1 MSEAAPEPVLAA
13 PAEPTLGERWIG
25 FLRGYGP
32 ITRIDGMYAETLPSH
47 ARRYGFEPLQFE
59 HPHLTTLLDALS
71 PETGALTN
79 VVLTGTAG
87 DGKTTLC
94 HELWRAFKGG
104 DHRSTGKNRD
114 NYLPLSV
121 ETPAGPRTL
130 HFIFEFSGWCPEKG
144 QDWPVDKLDLMNRF
158 AASVQSDSPD
168 EFFIIAANDGRLV
181 QAWDSL
187 PAEAP
192 AKGLAPTI
200 EELLATDQ
208 QSLPDLTLLFLNLSR
223 MSTSE
228 ILRRA
233 LACLLARDEWRCLV
247 DEAPDPAFGP
257 DSPLSRNLR
266 LLQDATI
273 RDRLIALADLL
284 DANGLHISIREVLL
298 LLVNGLLGW
307 ASANA
312 QVATVED
319 LRSIAAKGLAHEAAL
334 YRNLFG
340 ANLSERRRENLTV
353 FRHLG
358 GFRIGHETTNLLD
371 SLLIFGADD
380 PNLQADHAAHLA
392 SDPYYADN
400 PEFERLRRAYLEAE
414 DDRADG
420 SHDFLEALVQ
430 ERRRLFFRLPEGD
443 DRLDPWRLTIFP
455 SAGAYRAQVLAPLRG
470 DRSADPIILQRLVC
484 GLNRIWTGMLAG
496 ELDRLYLSTGLDLSS
511 AKISDIFLYEVPLRR
526 GLHGDEVSVL
536 LDRERFPALRVTL
549 GRDGHKADF
558 RLHLVRYEFLT
569 RVAQGALPS
578 SFSKE
583 CNEDVLAFKS
593 LVLSQFY
600 KVLGPADAGGR
611 PVSVLSPGPHGT
623 FNTRQLSLTL

>member
-1 MSEAAPEPVLAA
+1 MSDAAPATVLAA
-13 PAEPTLGERWIG
+13 PAEPTLGERWIA

-32 ITRIDGMYAETLPSH
+32 INRIEGMYAETLPSH
-47 ARRYGFEPLQFE
+47 ARRYGFNALQFE

-71 PETGALTN
+71 PATGKLTN
-79 VVLTGTAG
+79 VILTGTAG

-94 HELWRAFKGG
+94 HELWRRFDGP

-114 NYLPLSV
+114 NYLPLTV
-121 ETPAGPRTL
+121 ETPDGPRTL

-144 QDWPVDKLDLMNRF
+144 QAWSDDKLDLMNRF
-158 AASVQSDSPD
+158 AASVQAPSPE

-181 QAWDSL
+181 HAWDSL

-192 AKGLAPTI
+192 AKVLAPTI
-200 EELLATDQ
+200 EELLANDR
-208 QSLPDLTLLFLNLSR
+208 SDLPGVALLFLNLSR

-233 LACLLARDEWRCLV
+233 LACLLERDEWRCLTE
-247 DEAPDPAFGP
+247 EAEDPAFGP
-257 DSPLSRNLR
+257 DSPLSRNYR
-266 LLQDATI
+266 LLQDAAI

-307 ASANA
+307 ASATA
-312 QVATVED
+312 HIATVED
-319 LRSIAAKGLAHEAAL
+319 LRRVADNGLAHEAAL

-340 ANLSERRRENLTV
+340 ANLPERRRDALTV

-371 SLLIFGADD
+371 GLLIFGADD
-380 PNLQADHAAHLA
+380 PNLKADHAAYLA
-392 SDPYYADN
+392 NDPYYADN

-420 SHDFLEALVQ
+420 AQDFLEALVQ

-443 DRLDPWRLTIFP
+443 DRLDPWQLTIFP
-455 SAGAYRAQVLAPLRG
+455 SAGAYRTQVLAPLR
-470 DRSADPIILQRLVC
+470 DNRPADPIILQRLVC

-526 GLHGDEVSVL
+526 GLHGDEVSVF
-536 LDRERFPALRVTL
+536 LDRDRFPALRVTL
-549 GRDGHKADF
+549 GKDGHKADF

-593 LVLSQFY
+593 QVISQFY

-611 PVSVLSPGPHGT
+611 PVSVLAPGPRGSFT
-623 FNTRQLSLTL
+623 TRQLSLTL